1 MEKLRVYIDTSIIS
15 HLDQQDVPE
24 KMADT
29 LAFWEK
35 ARAGDF
41 DVYISSVVIDEIG

>member
-1 MEKLRVYIDTSIIS
+1 MKKLKIYIDTSVIS
-15 HLDQQDVPE
+15 HLDQHDAPE

-35 ARAGDF
+35 ARAEESD
-41 DVYISSVVIDEIG
+41 DTL